1 MGKRLTDAEVNK
13 YAFYT
18 IASGLGIAVPM
29 SYATIFFTDHLLIS
43 AGVVAT
49 ILLIARIAD
58 FFVCLASG
66 PIVQRSNL
74 KWGKYRSWLI
84 ILRWVVFLGIC
95 LQFTNTSSLPLAA
108 RLVIV
113 TLGYFMLHF
122 SMNFIAL
129 SQFGI
134 LAVMAGTSMEDRTR
148 LSTRSAQA
156 GTISAILTSATI
168 IPLINF
174 FTPIVGGANAYLAVA
189 APLALVFLIGA
200 GVLAKTAEPYDTTE
214 KSMPGGRVVTFK
226 DMIDSIVTN
235 KQLLVLVLTDTLSM
249 VAMQASMGIA
259 TYYFMY
265 VLGNFTLMAVS
276 MTISTVFGFFASLIG
291 PTIGKKLGKKRAKV
305 IGIFASAVASLCIM
319 LFAHSS
325 VVVYIVISC
334 LRSIFMYAYMCFG
347 QNYILDAAEYGYY
360 QTGKDSRTVAMS
372 MGNIPTKIGFA
383 LGGAVGTY
391 GLSLIGYQPGMTA
404 TAEFIKNFMYIFGGI
419 PAALSLLAALILQFG
434 YKITDEDAAFYASEN
449 AKRMAAQA
457 QPTK

>member
-18 IASGLGIAVPM
+18 IASGLGIAVPT

-49 ILLIARIAD
+49 VLLIARIAD

-156 GTISAILTSATI
+156 GTISANFNFGHHYS
-168 IPLINF
+168 IN
-174 FTPIVGGANAYLAVA
+174 
-189 APLALVFLIGA
+189 
-200 GVLAKTAEPYDTTE
+200 
-214 KSMPGGRVVTFK
+214 
-226 DMIDSIVTN
+226 
-235 KQLLVLVLTDTLSM
+235 
-249 VAMQASMGIA
+249 
-259 TYYFMY
+259 
-265 VLGNFTLMAVS
+265 
-276 MTISTVFGFFASLIG
+276 
-291 PTIGKKLGKKRAKV
+291 
-305 IGIFASAVASLCIM
+305 
-319 LFAHSS
+319 
-325 VVVYIVISC
+325 
-334 LRSIFMYAYMCFG
+334 
-347 QNYILDAAEYGYY
+347 
-360 QTGKDSRTVAMS
+360 
-372 MGNIPTKIGFA
+372 
-383 LGGAVGTY
+383 
-391 GLSLIGYQPGMTA
+391 
-404 TAEFIKNFMYIFGGI
+404 
-419 PAALSLLAALILQFG
+419 
-434 YKITDEDAAFYASEN
+434 
-449 AKRMAAQA
+449 
-457 QPTK
+457 